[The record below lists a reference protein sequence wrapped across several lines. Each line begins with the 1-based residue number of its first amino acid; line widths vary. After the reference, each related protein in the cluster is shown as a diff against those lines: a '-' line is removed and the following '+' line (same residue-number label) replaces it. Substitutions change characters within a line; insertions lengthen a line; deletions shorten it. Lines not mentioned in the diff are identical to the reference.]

1 MINYL
6 PPPVYYLLKMFFII
20 FKRWLLWG
28 LSLTRGTTSFPEI
41 TFGGLY
47 EKTLQRLLVVDG
59 ADGHVEGTHIVE
71 VVISPFYFCQYAPC
85 GYYTRINV
93 IASHV
98 TLCPAN
104 S

>member
-1 MINYL
+1 
-6 PPPVYYLLKMFFII
+6 MFFII

-59 ADGHVEGTHIVE
+59 ADGHVEGSQVIVE
-71 VVISPFYFCQYAPC
+71 YMIY
-85 GYYTRINV
+85 
-93 IASHV
+93 SHV
-98 TLCPAN
+98 TLIVSTQKCP
-104 S
+104 